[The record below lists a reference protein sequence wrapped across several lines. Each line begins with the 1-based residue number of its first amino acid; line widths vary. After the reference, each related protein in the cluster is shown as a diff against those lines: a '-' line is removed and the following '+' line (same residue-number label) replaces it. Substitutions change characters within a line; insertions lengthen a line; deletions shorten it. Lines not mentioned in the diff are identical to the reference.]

1 MYLIKDT
8 NVGMCSTIISTTM
21 SNIVIT
27 SIKDHGRKKISSMHC
42 STTGS
47 YFEWKTRLF
56 FLHDTDAIIKY

>member
-27 SIKDHGRKKISSMHC
+27 SLKIMEERKWNKNMN
-42 STTGS
+42 
-47 YFEWKTRLF
+47 
-56 FLHDTDAIIKY
+56 